1 MKTALLALCFS
12 TITAAADVTISFR
25 YGAPVD
31 TFKFTPTQ
39 GCLTGMTSVTIDLV
53 GSQGELIFD
62 ITDAGAG
69 GEVFQPFVAIT
80 GQDMLVSASAVADGD
95 KTLTADAV

>member
-1 MKTALLALCFS
+1 MP
-12 TITAAADVTISFR
+12 D
-25 YGAPVD
+25 GHD
-31 TFKFTPTQ
+31 
-39 GCLTGMTSVTIDLV
+39 SVTIDLV

-62 ITDAGAG
+62 ITDAGVG
-69 GEVFQPFVAIT
+69 VEVFQPFVAIT

>member
-12 TITAAADVTISFR
+12 TTTAAADVTISFR

-31 TFKFTPTQ
+31 TFIFTPTQ

-69 GEVFQPFVAIT
+69 VEVFQPFVAIT
-80 GQDMLVSASAVADGD
+80 RQDMLVSASAVADGD